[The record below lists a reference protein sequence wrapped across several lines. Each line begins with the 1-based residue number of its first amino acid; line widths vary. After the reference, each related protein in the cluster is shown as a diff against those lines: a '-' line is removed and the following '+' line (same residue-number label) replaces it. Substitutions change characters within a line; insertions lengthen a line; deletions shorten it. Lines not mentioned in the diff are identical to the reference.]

1 MFEPNSPQKPQWFP
15 RPITNSIES
24 SLDLLER
31 LEEDRKRRLRNIATV
46 AARTPIGLGGVEDR
60 GHSGSASTHSP
71 KPAASCPGGA
81 NEYSRYRHYPLL
93 SLSSA
98 GALSSHASYHRNDRL
113 PMNSSTTLATASVL
127 TRTNNRQYRR
137 GTAPRSTGGSSIE
150 TTSAATMRVDGGG
163 SARILDADGSI
174 SDRCNINV
182 DDTPETSLH
191 HRQRQLSISSVM
203 LASPLIDPRAGGGYS
218 AGGRSRPARAPRDN
232 FQLQSSEE
240 RSGISTSYDMH
251 SGAMPMARE
260 EEWITPPAIAV
271 ESQPPGH
278 RAGEDIFN
286 RRRVASQ
293 RRRRRGWE
301 ELNI

>member
-1 MFEPNSPQKPQWFP
+1 MFEPNSPQEPQWFP

-60 GHSGSASTHSP
+60 GHAGSASTHSP
-71 KPAASCPGGA
+71 KPANCPGGA
-81 NEYSRYRHYPLL
+81 NEYSCYRYYPPL
-93 SLSSA
+93 SLSA
-98 GALSSHASYHRNDRL
+98 GALSHASYHRNDRL
-113 PMNSSTTLATASVL
+113 SMNSSTTLAATSVL
-127 TRTNNRQYRR
+127 TRTNRQYRR
-137 GTAPRSTGGSSIE
+137 GTAPRSTGGSSIA
-150 TTSAATMRVDGGG
+150 TTSASTLRVDGV
-163 SARILDADGSI
+163 SARILDADGSN

-203 LASPLIDPRAGGGYS
+203 FASPLIDPRAGGGYS
-218 AGGRSRPARAPRDN
+218 AGEIRRPARAPHH

-240 RSGISTSYDMH
+240 RSGISTSYDMN

-286 RRRVASQ
+286 RRRDASQ